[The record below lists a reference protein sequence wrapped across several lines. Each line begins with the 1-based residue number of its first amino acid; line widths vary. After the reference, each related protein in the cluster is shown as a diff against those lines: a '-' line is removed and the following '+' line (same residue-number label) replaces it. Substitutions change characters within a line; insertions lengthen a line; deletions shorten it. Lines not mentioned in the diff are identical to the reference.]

1 MPFSVDLQREHLT
14 SSLSCLCILSGL
26 NRSDCHGVKVY
37 NFFKYESQK
46 SVLLNEIFVNIDKR
60 SVQFYLQYRIRLTLG
75 INALLLYGLQNIVF
89 WHINS
94 FLSLLS
100 EKILVDVIKI
110 RHYYDAVLCTSC
122 LRKVQ
127 SHHLYFYWLV
137 NFQLDALPFI
147 IITISGIH
155 IKINLSDII
164 KR

>member
-1 MPFSVDLQREHLT
+1 MPISVDLQREHLT
-14 SSLSCLCILSGL
+14 SSCILSGL
-26 NRSDCHGVKVY
+26 KRSHCRGVKIY

-46 SVLLNEIFVNIDKR
+46 SVLLNEIFVNIYKR

-75 INALLLYGLQNIVF
+75 RNALLLYGLQSIVF

-94 FLSLLS
+94 CLNLLS
-100 EKILVDVIKI
+100 EKTLVDAIKI
-110 RHYYDAVLCTSC
+110 THYYDAVLCTPS

-127 SHHLYFYWLV
+127 YHHLYFYWLV

-147 IITISGIH
+147 IITISRIH
-155 IKINLSDII
+155 IKMKLSTI